1 MLADDSDEVPDLV
14 GDKRYANFKL
24 TKKDW
29 EHLVKLHE
37 ILQVRALTVCT
48 ITY

>member
-14 GDKRYANFKL
+14 GDKRYADFKP

-29 EHLVKLHE
+29 EHLTKMHE
-37 ILQVRALTVCT
+37 ILQVCTFTLCT
-48 ITY
+48 ITG